1 MFVPLTS
8 TKDPNYTKRRK
19 YVTDRVENGV
29 AEEVRVFL
37 SAYGRPPPR
46 LRARMALSKIGV
58 LRAGLEVA
66 TLTIKVFYWAE
77 GAPFFC
83 GKQCKL
89 HSEAAT

>member
-37 SAYGRPPPR
+37 SANGRPPPH
-46 LRARMALSKIGV
+46 LASKDAHGFV
-58 LRAGLEVA
+58 ETRR
-66 TLTIKVFYWAE
+66 
-77 GAPFFC
+77 P
-83 GKQCKL
+83 
-89 HSEAAT
+89 